1 MGLGGIYAGIGLS
14 QGLGQAGKSFI
25 DSYQSAQESARKRQK
40 EELEQQIAERDYRR
54 KIESDELQEELF
66 GDTGKEVSFK
76 SKKETQDKPVNLGA
90 MSAPPVQEGYGDE
103 PPSVF
108 GVDQQVS
115 ETGLGSIKQFQDDY
129 KSEQKTQKT
138 YEEKR
143 KVSLD
148 EFAQDANSILEQ
160 SKEMESKA
168 LKLLSLTGNANVY
181 AAAKSLI
188 EDFQAEN
195 AARLKGVAGNDI
207 DKLSIII
214 NAVSG
219 NQGISLDK
227 ITNDESSEA
236 GDKDLYVLRDAQGF
250 ALGTVSPLE
259 LSSLNSKNGIK
270 EFIKNKKE
278 MAQKLQEKKID
289 LGNKLQELYTKF
301 ELDKQLH
308 TLDNNT
314 RLQIEREGN
323 AIALQIAKLN
333 AFGTLD
339 VSNTTIASNIMEKKM
354 DIRYTVVDPTTGKVM
369 AGTPLSD
376 QQKILFAEYFQ
387 KTNGNATDAI
397 RMVLATKDP
406 VTGNYVAN
414 PNANFAGFTKPISQ
428 SATAANQVSGI
439 LYRTEQSSNFPAPSG
454 MGGNPGGFGGGTY
467 PTPPPQ

>member
-40 EELEQQIAERDYRR
+40 EELEQKIAERDYRR
-54 KIESDELQEELF
+54 KVESDELQEELF
-66 GDTGKEVSFK
+66 GDTGKEIQFK
-76 SKKETQDKPVNLGA
+76 SKKETQDKPVNFGA

-108 GVDQQVS
+108 GYDQQAS

-129 KSEQKTQKT
+129 KAGQKT

-143 KVSLD
+143 KVGLD

-207 DKLSIII
+207 DKLSIIV

-227 ITNDESSEA
+227 IANNESDKD

-270 EFIKNKKE
+270 EFIKSKKE

-289 LGNKLQELYTKF
+289 LQNKLEELRTKF

-308 TLDNNT
+308 NLDNET

-339 VSNTTIASNIMEKKM
+339 VSKTTIAHNILEKKM
-354 DIRYTVVDPTTGKVM
+354 DVRYTTIDPKTGQRM
-369 AGTPLSD
+369 AGPPLTD
-376 QQKILFAEYFQ
+376 QQKILFAQYYQQANQNE
-387 KTNGNATDAI
+387 TDAL
-397 RMVLATKDP
+397 RMVFATKDP
-406 VTGNYVAN
+406 VTGNSVAN
-414 PNANFAGFTKPISQ
+414 PNVNFGGFTKPVSQ
-428 SATAANQVSGI
+428 SAREVNQVSGL
-439 LYRTEQSSNFPAPSG
+439 LYRTQQASNFPSSTG
-454 MGGNPGGFGGGTY
+454 MGSNTGIGAGSY
-467 PTPPPQ
+467 PLPPQ

>member
-40 EELEQQIAERDYRR
+40 EELEQKIAERDYRR
-54 KIESDELQEELF
+54 KVESDQLQEELF
-66 GDTGKEVSFK
+66 GDTGKDLSFK
-76 SKKETQDKPVNLGA
+76 SKKETQDKPTNLGA
-90 MSAPPVQEGYGDE
+90 MSAPPVQEGNGDE

-108 GVDQQVS
+108 GYDQQAS

-129 KSEQKTQKT
+129 KAERAEQKTH
-138 YEEKR
+138 EEKR

-148 EFAQDANSILEQ
+148 EFAQDANSILEK
-160 SKEMESKA
+160 SKDMENKA

-207 DKLSIII
+207 DKLSIIV
-214 NAVSG
+214 NAISG
-219 NQGISLDK
+219 NQGITLDK
-227 ITNDESSEA
+227 IANDESDKD
-236 GDKDLYVLRDAQGF
+236 GDKDLYVLRDAQGS

-259 LSSLNSKNGIK
+259 LASLNSKNGIK
-270 EFIKNKKE
+270 EFIKSKKE
-278 MAQKLQEKKID
+278 MAQKLQEKRID
-289 LGNKLQELYTKF
+289 LQNKLEELRTKF

-308 TLDNNT
+308 NLDNET

-323 AIALQIAKLN
+323 AVALQIAKLN

-339 VSNTTIASNIMEKKM
+339 VSNTTIASSIMEKKM
-354 DIRYTVVDPTTGKVM
+354 DIRYTVVDPTTGQRM
-369 AGTPLSD
+369 AGQPLND

-387 KTNGNATDAI
+387 KTNGNATEAI

-406 VTGNYVAN
+406 VTGNSVAN
-414 PNANFAGFTKPISQ
+414 PNANFAGFTRPISQ
-428 SATAANQVSGI
+428 SATAANQSFG
-439 LYRTEQSSNFPAPSG
+439 LFYRNRQGGNFPSPSG
-454 MGGNPGGFGGGTY
+454 MGGNAGGFSGGSY
-467 PTPPPQ
+467 PAFQQ

>member
-1 MGLGGIYAGIGLS
+1 MAGLGSIYAGIGLA
-14 QGLGQAGKSFI
+14 QGLGQAGKEFV
-25 DSYQSAQESARKRQK
+25 DSYQSAQESARKRKK
-40 EELEQQIAERDYRR
+40 EELEQKIAQRDYER
-54 KIESDELQEELF
+54 KIESDRLQEELF
-66 GDTGKEVSFK
+66 GDTGKEIQFK
-76 SKKETQDKPVNLGA
+76 SKKETQDKPTNFGA
-90 MSAPPVQEGYGDE
+90 MSAPPVQEGNGDE

-108 GVDQQVS
+108 GYDQQAS
-115 ETGLGSIKQFQDDY
+115 ETGIGSAKQFQDDY
-129 KSEQKTQKT
+129 KAEQKT

-143 KVSLD
+143 KVGLD

-207 DKLSIII
+207 DKLSIIV

-227 ITNDESSEA
+227 IANDESDKD

-259 LSSLNSKNGIK
+259 LASLNSKNGIK
-270 EFIKNKKE
+270 EFIKSKKE

-289 LGNKLQELYTKF
+289 LQNKLQELYEKF
-301 ELDKQLH
+301 ELDKRLRN
-308 TLDNNT
+308 LDNET
-314 RLQIEREGN
+314 RLQIAREGN

-339 VSNTTIASNIMEKKM
+339 VSNTTIASLIMEKKM
-354 DIRYTVVDPTTGKVM
+354 DTRYTVTDPKTGQPM
-369 AGTPLSD
+369 AGIPLND
-376 QQKILFAEYFQ
+376 QQRLLFAQYFQQTKGNPTEALRMLFAEE
-387 KTNGNATDAI
+387 
-397 RMVLATKDP
+397 DP
-406 VTGNYVAN
+406 VTKKKVAN
-414 PNANFAGFTKPISQ
+414 PNVNFAGWTRNPASNQAIG
-428 SATAANQVSGI
+428 ANQSFA
-439 LYRTEQSSNFPAPSG
+439 LMNQNQQASNFPSLPSPYG
-454 MGGNPGGFGGGTY
+454 MGSNTGIGADSY
-467 PTPPPQ
+467 PKLD